1 MISRLFIQHFSKLSK
16 FSFLALLVTLS
27 FAGQF
32 VYVQSISEKYN
43 EQIKQLDG
51 KKDQIF
57 GDIKSRTQDLDAVV
71 YKENTLADEIG
82 SLQRDAQLFAET
94 AKQARDLIAQYEDQK
109 KVIEADIAVLKE
121 DIKKIYKDLQIQNI
135 SNPIQSL
142 FTAKNLGEA
151 IGEIY
156 INSNLESKANNI
168 NKQLVERIIEKENNI
183 RTQGEIAGQA
193 DQSEAQARN
202 KQAQVGYLLEQTKGE
217 EAKYRT
223 ILEENKKLVA
233 LLEEQRKGIK
243 AQADKEEAEEKA
255 RQEAERQRIVAEAK
269 RQQEAAR
276 LAGIAIPKAASN
288 YGTSYAVTGPTQTSN
303 TGFGETGGAGTC
315 SYEATK
321 SLGVTRG
328 GFFGSPTVGN
338 FEREFGYC
346 NHDGIDISNGV
357 GTEIYAAAAG
367 TIVRSGYTG
376 DGYANNVVI
385 QHTLPNGSTIYTLYA
400 HFNSAPVVANG
411 ASVTKGQ
418 LIGYMG
424 CSGNCTGPH
433 LHFMIIDGGASTGF
447 ACKWGAAKCYRP
459 RDYVNF

>member
-1 MISRLFIQHFSKLSK
+1 MTFNFITNHTLRTSK
-16 FSFLALLVTLS
+16 FVFLVTLTILS
-27 FAGQF
+27 FLSQS
-32 VYVQSISEKYN
+32 VYVASISDKYAT
-43 EQIKQLDG
+43 QITELEN
-51 KKDQIF
+51 KKGQIF
-57 GDIKSRTQDLDAVV
+57 NDIKSRTQDLDAVV
-71 YKENTLADEIG
+71 YKENTLADEIS
-82 SLQRDAQLFAET
+82 SLQRDAQAYAET
-94 AKQARDLIAQYEDQK
+94 AKQARVLIGQYEEQK
-109 KVIEADIAVLKE
+109 KIIESEIVVLKE

-156 INSNLESKANNI
+156 INSNLENKANNI
-168 NKQLVERIIEKENNI
+168 NKQLIDRIIEKENNI

-202 KQAQVGYLLEQTKGE
+202 KQSQVGYLLEQTKGE
-217 EAKYRT
+217 EARYKL

-233 LLEEQRKGIK
+233 TLEEQRKGIK
-243 AQADKEEAEEKA
+243 AQAEKEEAEEKA

-276 LAGIAIPKAASN
+276 LAGISPSRAAAL
-288 YGTSYAVTGPTQTSN
+288 YPVTGPTQTSN
-303 TGFGETGGAGTC
+303 TGFAGNIATGQC
-315 SYEATK
+315 SYEATAP
-321 SLGVTRG
+321 LGISRG

-357 GTEIYAAAAG
+357 GTEIFAAAAG
-367 TIVRSGYTG
+367 TVVRSGYTG

-385 QHTLPNGSTIYTLYA
+385 QHTLPNGNIIYTLYA

-424 CSGNCTGPH
+424 CTGNCTGPH

-447 ACKWGAAKCYRP
+447 ACRWGSAKCYKP

>member
-1 MISRLFIQHFSKLSK
+1 MIPRLLIQHFNRISK
-16 FSFLALLVTLS
+16 FAFLVALLILS

-57 GDIKSRTQDLDAVV
+57 NDIKSRSLDLDAVV
-71 YKENTLADEIG
+71 AKQNTLADEIS

-94 AKQARDLIAQYEDQK
+94 AKQARDLIGLYEEQK
-109 KVIEADIAVLKE
+109 RVIEADIAVLKE

-168 NKQLVERIIEKENNI
+168 NKQLLERIIEKENNI
-183 RTQGEIAGQA
+183 RTQGEIAVQA

-202 KQAQVGYLLEQTKGE
+202 KQSQVGYLLEQTKGE
-217 EAKYRT
+217 EARYRV
-223 ILEENKKLVA
+223 ILEENKKLVSQ
-233 LLEEQRKGIK
+233 LEEQRKDIK

-255 RQEAERQRIVAEAK
+255 RQEAERKRIVEEAK

-276 LAGIAIPKAASN
+276 LAGIAIPKASSN
-288 YGTSYAVTGPTQTSN
+288 YGTSYAVTGPTQLSN
-303 TGFGETGGAGTC
+303 TGFSDEIGGGGC

-321 SLGVTRG
+321 PLGITKG

-346 NHDGIDISNGV
+346 NHDGIDISNGT

-367 TIVRSGYTG
+367 TVVRSGYSG
-376 DGYANNVVI
+376 DGYANHVVI
-385 QHTLPNGSTIYTLYA
+385 QHTLPNGSIINTLYA
-400 HFNSAPVVANG
+400 HFNAAPLVANG

-418 LIGYMG
+418 LVGYMG

-433 LHFMIIDGGASTGF
+433 LHFMIIDGGANTGF
-447 ACKWGAAKCYRP
+447 ACKWGSAKCYRP

>member
-1 MISRLFIQHFSKLSK
+1 MTMRFIYEHFNKISK
-16 FSFLALLVTLS
+16 FTFLILLVLLS
-27 FAGQF
+27 FTSQF

-57 GDIKSRTQDLDAVV
+57 NDIKARSQDLDEVV
-71 YKENTLADEIG
+71 YKQNTLADEIS
-82 SLQRDAQLFAET
+82 SLQRDAQAFSNT
-94 AKQARDLIAQYEDQK
+94 AKQARELIGQYEEQK
-109 KVIEADIAVLKE
+109 KVIEGEISVLKE

-156 INSNLESKANNI
+156 INSNLENKANNI
-168 NKQLVERIIEKENNI
+168 NKQLADRIIEKENNI
-183 RTQGEIAGQA
+183 ATQVEIAGQA

-202 KQAQVGYLLEQTKGE
+202 KQSQVGYLLEQTKGE
-217 EAKYRT
+217 EAKYRE
-223 ILEENKKLVA
+223 ILEENKKLVGQ
-233 LLEEQRKGIK
+233 LEEQRKGIK
-243 AQADKEEAEEKA
+243 AQAEKEEADEKA
-255 RQEAERQRIVAEAK
+255 RQEAERQRVAVEAK

-276 LAGIAIPKAASN
+276 LAGISPTRAAAL
-288 YGTSYAVTGPTQTSN
+288 YPVTGPTQNSN
-303 TGFGETGGAGTC
+303 TGFSDEASGGGC
-315 SYEATK
+315 SYEATRP
-321 SLGVTRG
+321 LGVSRG
-328 GFFGSPTVGN
+328 SFFGSPTVGN

-346 NHDGIDISNGV
+346 GHDGIDISNGT
-357 GTEIYAAAAG
+357 GTEIYASAAG
-367 TIVRSGYTG
+367 TVVRSGYTG

-411 ASVTKGQ
+411 ASVSKGQ

-433 LHFMIIDGGASTGF
+433 LHFMIIDGGANTGF

-459 RDYVNF
+459 RDYINF